1 MSCYTSFDLLEKLE
15 RWLLCMVIA
24 AFLIYGANATIC
36 KLFSIPP
43 DWIVSLKYEFS
54 HR

>member
-1 MSCYTSFDLLEKLE
+1 MSCCASFALLEKLE

-36 KLFSIPP
+36 KLFNIPP
-43 DWIVSLKYEFS
+43 DWIVSSVQAFS
-54 HR
+54 HH